1 MKHLEKM
8 KHELMCCTG
17 CGYCKQNCPTL
28 DIGGTEADSGRG
40 KVFLS
45 YGLLT
50 GDLQE
55 EQSLVEA
62 LQRCP
67 LCGRCEQDCP
77 SKIPISD
84 IVQTARRD
92 LTTLLPAHQK
102 MVADIREHGTVY
114 GEEQRR
120 DTAGGTVGFFPGC
133 VATHRAP
140 ELRGA
145 ALTIFSHLDIDATI
159 LEGCCG
165 SPLDVIGTDNDR
177 VPEVR
182 KQVAE
187 HDVDTLVVS
196 CPSGLLALQPLA
208 GEVELLHLSEFLL
221 KQDVEL
227 QAYEGTLLYH
237 DPSVLG
243 RKLEIYDAP
252 RELLSRAGG
261 FMEFEQHRD
270 LAGCCGGDL
279 AFSAA
284 FDDMADEMAR
294 GLLAEAAK
302 NNATVVTASP
312 QCYLQ
317 FERHGDVVSLEQVVA
332 ACLR

>member
-1 MKHLEKM
+1 MHLEAL
-8 KHELMCCTG
+8 KHDLMCCTG

-50 GDLQE
+50 NEVEE

-77 SKIPISD
+77 SQIPISD

-92 LTTLLPAHQK
+92 LSTLLLAHQE
-102 MVADIREHGTVY
+102 MAEHIRERGNPY
-114 GEEQRR
+114 GEEQRP
-120 DTAGGTVGFFPGC
+120 DTEGGSIALFPGC
-133 VATHRAP
+133 VATHQAP
-140 ELRGA
+140 ELRQA
-145 ALTIFSHLDIDATI
+145 ALAIFDHLDIDATI
-159 LEGCCG
+159 IEGCCG
-165 SPLDVIGTDNDR
+165 SPLDVMGEDNDML
-177 VPEVR
+177 PELR
-182 KQVAE
+182 ERLAS
-187 HDVDTLVVS
+187 HGIDTLVVS

-208 GEVELLHLSEFLL
+208 DQVELLHLSEFLL
-221 KQDVEL
+221 DRDVEL
-227 QAYEGTLLYH
+227 DEYEGTLLYH

-252 RELLSRAGG
+252 RELLERAGG
-261 FMEFEQHRD
+261 FMEFDEHHE

-279 AFSAA
+279 PFSTAFK
-284 FDDMADEMAR
+284 DMAGEMAR
-294 GLLAEAAK
+294 RMLAEAADK
-302 NNATVVTASP
+302 NATIVTASP
-312 QCYLQ
+312 QCYLHL
-317 FERHGDVVSLEQVVA
+317 RGHGDVVDLVHVVA
-332 ACLR
+332 AGLR

>member
-1 MKHLEKM
+1 MKHLEEM

-40 KVFLS
+40 RVFLS

-50 GDLQE
+50 GELE
-55 EQSLVEA
+55 EERSLVEA

-77 SKIPISD
+77 SRIAISD
-84 IVQTARRD
+84 IIQAARRD
-92 LTTLLPAHQK
+92 LSMLLPPHEKLAMQ
-102 MVADIREHGTVY
+102 IREHGTIT
-114 GEEQRR
+114 GDEQRP
-120 DTAGGTVGFFPGC
+120 DTEGGTVAFFPGC
-133 VATHRAP
+133 IATYRAP
-140 ELRGA
+140 ELREA
-145 ALTIFSHLDIDATI
+145 ALSIFDHLDVDVTI

-165 SPLDVIGTDNDR
+165 SPLDVIGEGNDR
-177 VPEVR
+177 LPMVR
-182 KQVAE
+182 ERLAM
-187 HDVDTLVVS
+187 HGVDTLVTG

-208 GEVELLHLSEFLL
+208 GEVELLHLSEFVLR
-221 KQDVEL
+221 QDVEL
-227 QAYEGTLLYH
+227 ETFGEQLLYH
-237 DPSVLG
+237 EPSVLG

-261 FMEFEQHRD
+261 FMEFDEHHE

-279 AFSAA
+279 AFRAA
-284 FDDMADEMAR
+284 FPDTADEMAR
-294 GLLAEAAK
+294 ELRVEAAEK
-302 NNATVVTASP
+302 HAIVVTASP

-317 FERHGDVVSLEQVVA
+317 LKGHGDVIALEQVIA
-332 ACLR
+332 AVLR

>member
-50 GDLQE
+50 GELQE

-92 LTTLLPAHQK
+92 LTTRLPPHEDILERIQK
-102 MVADIREHGTVY
+102 HGNVY
-114 GEEQRR
+114 GEEQRS
-120 DTAGGTVGFFPGC
+120 DTAGGTVAFFPGC
-133 VATHRAP
+133 IATHRAP
-140 ELRGA
+140 ELREA
-145 ALTIFSHLDIDATI
+145 ALAVFDHLGVDVTII
-159 LEGCCG
+159 EGCCG
-165 SPLDVIGTDNDR
+165 SPMDVIGMDNDR

-182 KQVAE
+182 RQVTE
-187 HDVDTLVVS
+187 HDVDTLVTG

-208 GEVELLHLSEFLL
+208 GDIELLHLSEFLL

-227 QAYEGTLLYH
+227 QPYDGTLLYH

-243 RKLEIYDAP
+243 RKLEIYGAP
-252 RELLSRAGG
+252 RELLTRAGG
-261 FMEFEQHRD
+261 FLEFDEHHE
-270 LAGCCGGDL
+270 LSGCCGGDL
-279 AFSAA
+279 AFSTA
-284 FDDMADEMAR
+284 FQGMADEMAR
-294 GLLAEAAK
+294 RLLAEAAEQH
-302 NNATVVTASP
+302 ATVVTASP
-312 QCYLQ
+312 QCYLHLRRQ
-317 FERHGDVVSLEQVVA
+317 GNVVDLVQVVA
-332 ACLR
+332 ASLR